1 SGSSHYYFYQDAF
14 RTSLS
19 QPTYWN
25 HLYAPAF
32 ITDYSPSTIATQAQ
46 QVYHNNH
53 VYFDSIGG
61 MATIRSGSSM
71 QAAALFFHNRQ
82 DMGGHPYA
90 NKNDILYSALGRIW
104 ITRITTNANSN
115 YYRAAYTGASS
126 GILVN
131 NVGASCDT
139 TIDRTEE
146 MMVVPGKI
154 VAFNQQPSIVTIAG
168 DARDAYSYIWHGSF
182 GGFQNHHPF
191 LSNTYKKVTRSLN
204 SFRYAPYYP
213 FDDVPLYD
221 KLAVTNYPWNA
232 NSPYYNRYVQTTYVN
247 GVMRKVYRTAAMI
260 MDTRPYVIIAD
271 DVQKDSSINN
281 FKWVAQIAN
290 DLIIEARIV
299 ERSANGFR
307 NDIIFREP
315 TATGNRRFLV
325 RVLNNNNPLD
335 STLPGYIDS
344 IINPV
349 SNLTPNNRLPRLV
362 IESNSI
368 DPQFKI
374 MLLAYNQGEALPI
387 TTWNAD
393 RTRLIVTNNGTTRVV
408 AFDIDT
414 VGRTNINLIEGALP
428 LAIQAT
434 AAKALYHINVQWK
447 VSDIGSVAKFLVQKS
462 NDGIQYVTID
472 TTYVNGNAT
481 SYKFQ
486 DYQAFDGKNYYRVW
500 VVLKDGSYKISN
512 TTLVVFTA
520 DVAASIF
527 PNPVVQNELTIQLPK
542 SQSTNNHTYV
552 IQVFNQFGV
561 RVHASANK
569 LAIGSMVK
577 LLLPSYLPQG
587 TYLLIVSNDKRSYKA
602 KFLKL

>member
-1 SGSSHYYFYQDAF
+1 
-14 RTSLS
+14 
-19 QPTYWN
+19 
-25 HLYAPAF
+25 
-32 ITDYSPSTIATQAQ
+32 
-46 QVYHNNH
+46 
-53 VYFDSIGG
+53 
-61 MATIRSGSSM
+61 
-71 QAAALFFHNRQ
+71 
-82 DMGGHPYA
+82 
-90 NKNDILYSALGRIW
+90 
-104 ITRITTNANSN
+104 
-115 YYRAAYTGASS
+115 
-126 GILVN
+126 
-131 NVGASCDT
+131 
-139 TIDRTEE
+139 
-146 MMVVPGKI
+146 
-154 VAFNQQPSIVTIAG
+154 
-168 DARDAYSYIWHGSF
+168 
-182 GGFQNHHPF
+182 
-191 LSNTYKKVTRSLN
+191 
-204 SFRYAPYYP
+204 
-213 FDDVPLYD
+213 
-221 KLAVTNYPWNA
+221 
-232 NSPYYNRYVQTTYVN
+232 
-247 GVMRKVYRTAAMI
+247 
-260 MDTRPYVIIAD
+260 
-271 DVQKDSSINN
+271 
-281 FKWVAQIAN
+281 
-290 DLIIEARIV
+290 
-299 ERSANGFR
+299 
-307 NDIIFREP
+307 
-315 TATGNRRFLV
+315 
-325 RVLNNNNPLD
+325 LNNNNPLD